1 MQDVEL
7 YITKTARA
15 GGFTLVAR
23 AGRCLQ
29 ELLVDTALPKDDMKK
44 ALTRVLS
51 RVR

>member
-1 MQDVEL
+1 M
-7 YITKTARA
+7 TKQQRE

-23 AGRCLQ
+23 VGRMLQ
-29 ELLVDTALPKDDMKK
+29 ELLVETALSKDDMKK